1 MSWLVYVILSGSFI
15 GLASF
20 FRKMATKS
28 QGSLGGFIVEGLIY
42 GVLALSFFLIQQ
54 HKLSLISHP
63 WFAALSALSLFVGAF
78 FLYKAFSIG
87 ELSLTNIIYLA
98 ISLSVVLVISLALLR
113 EPLTIKQILGI
124 IAGIVAIFLI
134 KS

>member
-1 MSWLVYVILSGSFI
+1 MAWLIYVLLSGFFI

-28 QGSLGGFIVEGLIY
+28 SGSLGGFLIEGLVY
-42 GVLALSFFLIQQ
+42 GIFALLFFLLQQ
-54 HKLSLISHP
+54 NKSSLLAHP
-63 WFAALSALSLFVGAF
+63 LFASLSAIALFFGAF
-78 FLYKAFSIG
+78 FLYRAFSIG

-98 ISLSVVLVISLALLR
+98 ISLSVVLLVSLFFLKESLSLKQVIG
-113 EPLTIKQILGI
+113 IL
-124 IAGIVAIFLI
+124 AGIAAIFLL